1 MTTPNA
7 LFAGTRC
14 SELLFSI
21 SVNRDRVRLAELSQ
35 AIKWDFDKIPFA
47 ATRCSP
53 KQEDSDFHIHAR
65 WLVRKEE
72 FVTRIE
78 FAQGSTVADENET
91 EPWAEDFMQWLTQ
104 FLPAGPLKSYIGA
117 DFEYPAKSYQ
127 CRFPLPMTAA
137 VGPNG
142 ENAQIEGLTFTVPS
156 KPEGIETFWL
166 TLRSNELSIHIA
178 GSREID
184 LSKFDPRNEIAV
196 YSGVL
201 ESVLEKKS

>member
-1 MTTPNA
+1 MTSPNA
-7 LFAGTRC
+7 VFEGTPC

-21 SVNRDRVRLAELSQ
+21 SLKRDQVRLAELSQ
-35 AIKWDFDKIPFA
+35 AIKWDFDKTPFA
-47 ATRCSP
+47 GTRCSP
-53 KQEDSDFHIHAR
+53 KLKDSDFHIHAR
-65 WLVRKEE
+65 WIVRKEHV
-72 FVTRIE
+72 VTRVE
-78 FAQGSTVADENET
+78 FAQGRTEAEDDER

-104 FLPAGPLKSYIGA
+104 FLPAGPLKTDVGA

-142 ENAQIEGLTFTVPS
+142 EKAQIDGLTFSVPS
-156 KPEGIETFWL
+156 KPEGIENFWL
-166 TLRSNELSIHIA
+166 TLRKNDLSIHIA

-196 YSGVL
+196 YSRVL